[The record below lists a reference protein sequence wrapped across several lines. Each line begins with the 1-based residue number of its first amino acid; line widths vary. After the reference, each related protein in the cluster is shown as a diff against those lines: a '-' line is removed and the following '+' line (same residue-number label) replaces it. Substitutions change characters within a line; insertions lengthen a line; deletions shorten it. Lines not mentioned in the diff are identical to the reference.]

1 MIRKNES
8 RLVVPSDTKYL
19 QLIGDYISNIA
30 KIAGFSIE
38 EIKKI
43 ELAVDEACTNAI
55 EHAYNSNSSR
65 HFTIRTYFTAKELGI
80 VVQDKGKPFNSKLLE
95 KPLVVDKSK
104 EGGMGL
110 ILMRKTMDEVKFVI
124 KKGGVKEF
132 HLTKYKSKK
141 NV

>member
-1 MIRKNES
+1 MIRRNES
-8 RLVVPSDTKYL
+8 RLVVPSNTKYL
-19 QLIGDYISNIA
+19 ELIGDYISNIA

-55 EHAYNSNSSR
+55 EHAYNSNSRR
-65 HFTIRTYFTAKELGI
+65 HFTISTYFTDQELKI
-80 VVQDKGKPFNSKLLE
+80 IIQDKGKPFDSKLLE
-95 KPLVVDKSK
+95 KPLVADKSK

-110 ILMRKTMDEVKFVI
+110 ILMRKIMDEVKFVI

-132 HLTKYKSKK
+132 HLIKYKSG
-141 NV
+141 NDE

>member
-1 MIRKNES
+1 MIRRNES

-43 ELAVDEACTNAI
+43 ELAVDEACTNVI
-55 EHAYNSNSSR
+55 EHAYNSNSGR

-80 VVQDKGKPFNSKLLE
+80 IIQDKGKPFNSKLLE
-95 KPLVVDKSK
+95 KPLFVDKSE

-110 ILMRKTMDEVKFVI
+110 ILMRKIMDEVKFAL
-124 KKGGVKEF
+124 KKGGEKEF
-132 HLTKYKSKK
+132 HLIKYKSKK